1 MRIRFALTA
10 ALLALA
16 TEAQSQRVL
25 QGLVT
30 DSAGAPLPNVEART
44 ANPAR
49 VTRTDA
55 RGRFVFEHVSDSVVD
70 VTLRR
75 LGYQVRSLRVSM
87 TTGEADS
94 LRVVMQAE
102 PVQLDT
108 VTTDATEDY
117 NPAFDGYHRRKALGI
132 GSFIT
137 HQDLEKQK
145 PLRLSDAFRRVPG
158 MDLIPV
164 GSGLGVRFRR
174 NSGLRGSQSAS
185 CAPTVFLDG
194 SPAQGLEVD
203 ELSASDTYAIE
214 IYRGPA
220 TIPTEYRIPGMTS
233 CGIIVV
239 WTKRRIR

>member
-1 MRIRFALTA
+1 MRTPFVLIAV
-10 ALLALA
+10 LALA
-16 TEAQSQRVL
+16 PQARGQRSL

-30 DSAGAPLPNVEART
+30 DSSGAPLPNVEARIE
-44 ANPAR
+44 NPLR
-49 VTRTDA
+49 LTRTDE
-55 RGRFVFEHVSDSVVD
+55 RGRFVLEPISDSVVD
-70 VTLRR
+70 VRLRR
-75 LGYQVRSLRVSM
+75 LGYQVQSVRISM
-87 TTGEADS
+87 TSGEADS

-102 PVQLDT
+102 PVHLDT
-108 VTTDATEDY
+108 VTTDAAEDY
-117 NPAFDGYHRRKALGI
+117 NPAFDGYHRRQALGI

-137 HQDLEKQK
+137 HQDLEKLR
-145 PLRLSDAFRRVPG
+145 PIRLSDAFRRGPG

-174 NSGLRGSQSAS
+174 NAGLRGSRSAS

-203 ELSASDTYAIE
+203 ELSASDTYAVE

-239 WTKRRIR
+239 WTKRRAR